1 LYTRDFWIACAI
13 HVTGGMSLSM
23 FLLVPLFIKSL
34 GGSEV
39 TIGLV
44 LGVGTAASVITR
56 PLVGA
61 CLDRFGRRAVLL
73 WSAALNALSYV
84 PFLVLREVGGALF
97 LWTALH
103 EVMWGALFA
112 AYFTYAADLA
122 PAARRAEGIAIF
134 GVAGMLTNGL
144 GPALGE
150 EILRRST
157 YTVFFLVAIGFALAS
172 LGVTTLVPAGVRPR
186 TATDVVPR
194 GGAREVLRTIARGG
208 LGPLLAASVLFGAGI
223 NAAFFFVAPFTRVLG
238 LERAA
243 PFFGAY
249 ATTSVALRVFGRR
262 LLDRLGPHRVAMPA
276 FLLFAAGL
284 AGLAA
289 LPRPGVLVL
298 AGIAAGGGHGALFP
312 VLNALALERTPAR
325 VHGTVVSLY
334 TAALDLGGVVGI
346 PLCGALAETYG
357 YPTMFIAM
365 GLAGVAGFL
374 LMVTDPA
381 RRLLAP
387 A

>member
-1 LYTRDFWIACAI
+1 
-13 HVTGGMSLSM
+13 M

-56 PLVGA
+56 PLVGV

-73 WSAALNALSYV
+73 WSAALNALSYL
-84 PFLVLREVGGALF
+84 PFLVLRELGGALF
-97 LWTALH
+97 LWTAIH

-172 LGVTTLVPAGVRPR
+172 LAITTLVPAGVRPR
-186 TATDVVPR
+186 TTTEVVPR

-249 ATTSVALRVFGRR
+249 ATTSVAIRILGRR
-262 LLDRLGPHRVAMPA
+262 GLDRGGPHRVAVPA
-276 FLLFAAGL
+276 FLVFASGL

-334 TAALDLGGVVGI
+334 TAALDLGGVIGI
-346 PLCGALAETYG
+346 PLCGALAETHG
-357 YPTMFIAM
+357 YPTMFVAM
-365 GLAGVAGFL
+365 GLAAVAGFV

-381 RRLLAP
+381 RVAS
-387 A
+387 

>member
-1 LYTRDFWIACAI
+1 
-13 HVTGGMSLSM
+13 
-23 FLLVPLFIKSL
+23 
-34 GGSEV
+34 
-39 TIGLV
+39 
-44 LGVGTAASVITR
+44 VITR

-61 CLDRFGRRAVLL
+61 CLDRFGRRTVLL
-73 WSAALNALSYV
+73 WSAALNALSYL

-150 EILRRST
+150 EILRRSS
-157 YTVFFLVAIGFALAS
+157 YAVFFCVAIGFALAS
-172 LGVTTLVPAGVRPR
+172 LAVTTLVPGTRPR

-208 LGPLLAASVLFGAGI
+208 LAPLLAASVLFGAGI

-249 ATTSVALRVFGRR
+249 ATTSVAVRIFGRR
-262 LLDRLGPHRVAMPA
+262 LLDRRGPHHVAVPA

-284 AGLAA
+284 AALAA

-298 AGIAAGGGHGALFP
+298 AGITAGAGHGALFP

-334 TAALDLGGVVGI
+334 TAALDLGGVIGI
-346 PLCGALAETYG
+346 PLCGALAEGYG
-357 YPTMFIAM
+357 YPTMFVAM
-365 GLAGVAGFL
+365 GMAGVAGFL
-374 LMVTDPA
+374 FMVTDPA
-381 RRLLAP
+381 RRRLAP